1 MQKKRIIVK
10 IHFWGVRGS
19 IPTPLTP
26 QQIQSKILA
35 TVQRITVED
44 LKSSE
49 TRAKFVSMLPS
60 WIFGTTG
67 GNTACV
73 ELIHNNTDIILD
85 AGTGLR
91 VLGKSKKCPQKY
103 HLFLS
108 HFHWDH
114 INGFPFFD
122 HAFNPNL
129 EIQIYSHYKDAKT
142 YFYNQIREPYSPPS
156 VAPSITKNIVFNN
169 LQEDKEFFIDDIKVN
184 SHKMRHPGDSYS
196 FSFEVN
202 GKKFVYATDIEL
214 KTTDFSSKTDG
225 QEVFKDADVIVID
238 SQYTVEEVY
247 RKENWGHSAFCYVI
261 DFAIFWNI
269 KKIFLFHH
277 EPTYDDRKLDS
288 ILQAARWY
296 AQYIGH
302 SDIQIEIAK
311 ESLEVEL

>member
-1 MQKKRIIVK
+1 MK
-10 IHFWGVRGS
+10 IRFWGVRGS

-26 QQIQSKILA
+26 QQIQSKIMA
-35 TVQRITVED
+35 AVQRITPGD
-44 LKSSE
+44 LKNSE
-49 TRAKFVSMLPS
+49 TRARFVSSLPS

-129 EIQIYSHYKDAKT
+129 EIQVYSHQKDAQK
-142 YFYNQIREPYSPPS
+142 YFYNQMAEPYSPPS

-169 LQEDKEFFIDDIKVN
+169 LQEDKQFFIDDIKVN
-184 SHKMRHPGDSYS
+184 SHKMLHPGDSYS

-202 GKKFVYATDIEL
+202 GKKFVYATDVEL
-214 KTTDFSSKTDG
+214 KSTDFSSQTDG
-225 QEVFKDADVIVID
+225 QEVFRNADVIVID
-238 SQYTVEEVY
+238 SQYTVQEVY

-269 KKIFLFHH
+269 KNIYLFHH

-302 SDIQIEIAK
+302 SDIHIEMAK

>member
-1 MQKKRIIVK
+1 MK
-10 IHFWGVRGS
+10 IRFWGVRGS

-26 QQIQSKILA
+26 QQIQSKIMA
-35 TVQRITVED
+35 AVQRISIDD
-44 LKSSE
+44 LKNSE
-49 TRAKFVSMLPS
+49 SRAKFVSSLPS

-129 EIQIYSHYKDAKT
+129 EIQIYSHLKDAKT
-142 YFYNQIREPYSPPS
+142 YFYNQIAEPYSPPS
-156 VAPSITKNIVFNN
+156 VATSITKKIFFNL
-169 LQEDKEFFIDDIKVN
+169 LQEDKEFYIDGIKVN

-196 FSFEVN
+196 LSFEVD
-202 GKKFVYATDIEL
+202 GKKFVYATDVEL
-214 KTTDFSSKTDG
+214 KSTDFSSKTDG
-225 QEVFKDADVIVID
+225 QEVFRDADAIVID

-269 KKIFLFHH
+269 KKVYLFHH

-302 SDIQIEIAK
+302 SDIHIEMAK

>member
-1 MQKKRIIVK
+1 MK
-10 IHFWGVRGS
+10 IRFWGVRGS

-26 QQIQSKILA
+26 QQIQSKIMA
-35 TVQRITVED
+35 AVQRITPGD
-44 LKSSE
+44 LKNSE
-49 TRAKFVSMLPS
+49 TRARFVSSLPS

-129 EIQIYSHYKDAKT
+129 EIQVYSHQKDAQK
-142 YFYNQIREPYSPPS
+142 YFYNQMSEPYSPPS

-169 LQEDKEFFIDDIKVN
+169 LQEDKQFFIDDIKVN

-202 GKKFVYATDIEL
+202 GKKFVYATDVEL
-214 KTTDFSSKTDG
+214 KSTDFSSQTDG
-225 QEVFKDADVIVID
+225 QEVFRNADVIVID
-238 SQYTVEEVY
+238 SQYNVQEVY

-269 KKIFLFHH
+269 KNIYLFHH

-302 SDIQIEIAK
+302 SDIHIEMAK

>member
-1 MQKKRIIVK
+1 MK
-10 IHFWGVRGS
+10 IRFWGVRGS

-26 QQIQSKILA
+26 QQIQSKIMA
-35 TVQRITVED
+35 AVQRITPGD
-44 LKSSE
+44 LKNSE
-49 TRAKFVSMLPS
+49 TRARFVLSLPS

-129 EIQIYSHYKDAKT
+129 EIQVYSHQKDAQK
-142 YFYNQIREPYSPPS
+142 YFYNQMSEPYSPPS

-169 LQEDKEFFIDDIKVN
+169 LQEDKQFFIDDIKVN

-202 GKKFVYATDIEL
+202 GKKFVYATDVEL
-214 KTTDFSSKTDG
+214 KSTDFSSQTDG
-225 QEVFKDADVIVID
+225 QEVFRNADVIVID
-238 SQYTVEEVY
+238 SQYTVQEVY

-269 KKIFLFHH
+269 KNIYLFHH

-302 SDIQIEIAK
+302 SDIHIEMAK

>member
-1 MQKKRIIVK
+1 MK
-10 IHFWGVRGS
+10 IRFWGVRGS

-26 QQIQSKILA
+26 QQIQSKIMA
-35 TVQRITVED
+35 AVQRITPGD
-44 LKSSE
+44 LKNSA
-49 TRAKFVSMLPS
+49 TRARFVSSLPS

-129 EIQIYSHYKDAKT
+129 EIQVYSHQKDAQK
-142 YFYNQIREPYSPPS
+142 YFYNQMAEPYSPPS

-169 LQEDKEFFIDDIKVN
+169 LQEDKQFFIDDIKVN

-202 GKKFVYATDIEL
+202 GKKFVYATDVEL
-214 KTTDFSSKTDG
+214 KSTDFSSQTDG
-225 QEVFKDADVIVID
+225 QEVFRNADVIVID
-238 SQYTVEEVY
+238 SQYTVQEVY

-269 KKIFLFHH
+269 KNIYLFHH

-302 SDIQIEIAK
+302 SDIHIEMAK

>member
-1 MQKKRIIVK
+1 MK

-26 QQIQSKILA
+26 QQIQSKIMA
-35 TVQRITVED
+35 AVQRITVGD
-44 LKSSE
+44 LKNSE
-49 TRAKFVSMLPS
+49 TRAKFVSSLPS
-60 WIFGTTG
+60 WIFGTAG

-73 ELIHNNTDIILD
+73 ELIHNNTDILLD

-129 EIQIYSHYKDAKT
+129 EIQIYSHFKDAKT
-142 YFYNQIREPYSPPS
+142 YFQNQMIEPYSPPS
-156 VAPSITKNIVFNN
+156 VAPSITKNIFFNEI
-169 LQEDKEFFIDDIKVN
+169 QEDKEFFIDDVKVN

-196 FSFEVN
+196 FSFEAD
-202 GKKFVYATDIEL
+202 GKKFVYATDVEL
-214 KTTDFSSKTDG
+214 KSTDFSSRTDG
-225 QEVFKDADVIVID
+225 QEVFKDADAIVID

-269 KKIFLFHH
+269 KKIYLFHH

-302 SDIQIEIAK
+302 SDIQIELAR

>member
-1 MQKKRIIVK
+1 MK
-10 IHFWGVRGS
+10 IRFWGVRGS

-26 QQIQSKILA
+26 QQIQSKIMA
-35 TVQRITVED
+35 AVQRITPGD
-44 LKSSE
+44 LKNSE
-49 TRAKFVSMLPS
+49 TRARFVSSLPS

-129 EIQIYSHYKDAKT
+129 EIQVYSHQKDAQK
-142 YFYNQIREPYSPPS
+142 YFYNQMSEPYSPPS

-169 LQEDKEFFIDDIKVN
+169 LQEDKQFFIDDIKVN

-202 GKKFVYATDIEL
+202 GKKFVYATDVEL
-214 KTTDFSSKTDG
+214 KSTDFSSQTDG
-225 QEVFKDADVIVID
+225 QEVFRNADVI
-238 SQYTVEEVY
+238 
-247 RKENWGHSAFCYVI
+247 VI

-269 KKIFLFHH
+269 KNIYLFHH

-302 SDIQIEIAK
+302 SDIHIEMAK

>member
-1 MQKKRIIVK
+1 MK
-10 IHFWGVRGS
+10 IRFWGVRGS

-26 QQIQSKILA
+26 QQIQSKIMA
-35 TVQRITVED
+35 AVQRITPGD
-44 LKSSE
+44 LKNSE
-49 TRAKFVSMLPS
+49 TRARFVSSLPS

-129 EIQIYSHYKDAKT
+129 EIQVYSHQKDAQK
-142 YFYNQIREPYSPPS
+142 YFYNQMSEPYSPPS

-169 LQEDKEFFIDDIKVN
+169 LQEDKQFFIDDIKVN

-202 GKKFVYATDIEL
+202 GKKFVYATDVEL
-214 KTTDFSSKTDG
+214 KSTDFSSQTDG
-225 QEVFKDADVIVID
+225 QEVFRNADVIVID
-238 SQYTVEEVY
+238 SKYTVQEVY

-269 KKIFLFHH
+269 KNIYLFHH

-302 SDIQIEIAK
+302 SDIHIEMAK

>member
-1 MQKKRIIVK
+1 M
-10 IHFWGVRGS
+10 
-19 IPTPLTP
+19 
-26 QQIQSKILA
+26 
-35 TVQRITVED
+35 
-44 LKSSE
+44 
-49 TRAKFVSMLPS
+49 
-60 WIFGTTG
+60 IFGTTG

-122 HAFNPNL
+122 HAFDPNL
-129 EIQIYSHYKDAKT
+129 EIQVYSHQKDAQK
-142 YFYNQIREPYSPPS
+142 YFYNQMSEPYSPPS

-169 LQEDKEFFIDDIKVN
+169 LQEDKQFFIDDIKVN

-202 GKKFVYATDIEL
+202 GKKFVYATDVEL
-214 KTTDFSSKTDG
+214 KSTDFSSQTDG
-225 QEVFKDADVIVID
+225 QEVFRNADVIVID
-238 SQYTVEEVY
+238 SQYTVQEVY

-269 KKIFLFHH
+269 KNIYLFHH

-302 SDIQIEIAK
+302 SDIHIEMAK

>member
-1 MQKKRIIVK
+1 MK
-10 IHFWGVRGS
+10 IRFWGVRGS

-26 QQIQSKILA
+26 QQIQSKIMA
-35 TVQRITVED
+35 AVQRITPGD
-44 LKSSE
+44 LKNSE
-49 TRAKFVSMLPS
+49 TRARFVSSLPS

-129 EIQIYSHYKDAKT
+129 EIQVYSHQKDAQK
-142 YFYNQIREPYSPPS
+142 YFYNQMAEPYSPPS

-169 LQEDKEFFIDDIKVN
+169 LQEDKQFFIDDIKVN

-202 GKKFVYATDIEL
+202 GKKFVYATDVEL
-214 KTTDFSSKTDG
+214 KSTDFSSQTDG
-225 QEVFKDADVIVID
+225 QEVFRNADVIVID
-238 SQYTVEEVY
+238 SQYTVQEVY

-269 KKIFLFHH
+269 KNIYLFHH

-302 SDIQIEIAK
+302 SDIHIEMAI

>member
-1 MQKKRIIVK
+1 MK
-10 IHFWGVRGS
+10 IRFWGVRGS

-26 QQIQSKILA
+26 QQIQSKIMA
-35 TVQRITVED
+35 AVQRITPGD
-44 LKSSE
+44 LKNSE
-49 TRAKFVSMLPS
+49 TRARFVSSLPS

-129 EIQIYSHYKDAKT
+129 EIQVYSHQKDAQK
-142 YFYNQIREPYSPPS
+142 YFYNQMAEPYSPPS

-169 LQEDKEFFIDDIKVN
+169 LQEDKQFFIDDIKVN
-184 SHKMRHPGDSYS
+184 SHKMRHPVDSYS

-202 GKKFVYATDIEL
+202 GKKFVYATDVEL
-214 KTTDFSSKTDG
+214 KSTDFSSQTDG
-225 QEVFKDADVIVID
+225 QEVFRNADVIVID
-238 SQYTVEEVY
+238 SQYTVQEVY

-269 KKIFLFHH
+269 KNIYLFHH

-302 SDIQIEIAK
+302 SDIHIEMAK

>member
-1 MQKKRIIVK
+1 MK
-10 IHFWGVRGS
+10 IRFWGVRGS

-26 QQIQSKILA
+26 QQIQSKIMA
-35 TVQRITVED
+35 AVQRISIDD
-44 LKSSE
+44 LKNSE
-49 TRAKFVSMLPS
+49 SRAKFVSSLPS

-103 HLFLS
+103 HLFLT

-129 EIQIYSHYKDAKT
+129 EIQIYSHLKDAKT
-142 YFYNQIREPYSPPS
+142 YFYNQMTEPYSPPS
-156 VAPSITKNIVFNN
+156 VATSITKKIFFNL
-169 LQEDKEFFIDDIKVN
+169 LQEGKEFYIDGIKVN

-196 FSFEVN
+196 LSFEVD
-202 GKKFVYATDIEL
+202 GKKFVYATDVEL
-214 KTTDFSSKTDG
+214 KSTDFSSKTDG
-225 QEVFKDADVIVID
+225 QEVFRDADAIVID

-269 KKIFLFHH
+269 KKVYLFHH

-302 SDIQIEIAK
+302 SDIHIEMAK